1 MVQRVMYIRIFRPGV
16 CPYKA
21 NVRFESYHY
30 DPVMPFD
37 FHARASI
44 EFINHKELDHDNL
57 SLVDNR
63 YEMLISET
71 TICRTFGIRK
81 KTIELRNWNTLF
93 RGKFLI
99 HASKNVDKESSEF
112 LGIDRNMLTRGAII
126 GTAELYDVKQYK
138 NKTELEIDKN
148 KHYADIKKFGFC
160 KYGFMIKNAQRLRSL
175 IPYLGKL
182 KFFEVCVCETGTRRV
197 DQPDSDQMQ
206 R

>member
-1 MVQRVMYIRIFRPGV
+1 MIIYLWWTIDMK
-16 CPYKA
+16 C
-21 NVRFESYHY
+21 
-30 DPVMPFD
+30 
-37 FHARASI
+37 
-44 EFINHKELDHDNL
+44 L
-57 SLVDNR
+57 SLKQPYAELLV
-63 YEMLISET
+63 S
-71 TICRTFGIRK
+71 GK

-99 HASKNVDKESSEF
+99 HASKNVYKESSEF

-182 KFFEVCVCETGTRRV
+182 KFFEVCVYETGTQRV
-197 DQPDSDQMQ
+197 DQPGSDQM
-206 R
+206 RR